1 MNTKYTNTKKY
12 DSRKKFSELKSKF
25 WQATKGK
32 NKYPSNG
39 SSTSH
44 KLMHRTAYGQSL
56 FEGYSRKKYDHLPQE
71 LVRYESQMTSNASYY
86 SGSYTN
92 PNSYIGKNSWE
103 QLEIRAYHNK

>member
-12 DSRKKFSELKSKF
+12 DSRNKFRKLKSNI

-44 KLMHRTAYGQSL
+44 KLMHRTAYGRSL
-56 FEGYSRKKYDHLPQE
+56 FKGYSRKKYDHLPQE
-71 LVRYESQMTSNASYY
+71 FVRYESQMISNAAYY
-86 SGSYTN
+86 GSYTV
-92 PNSYIGKNSWE
+92 PNTYIGKNSWE
-103 QLEIRAYHNK
+103 QLEIRAYYNK